1 MRIQPLPPLQCL
13 VSFDAAARLG
23 NFTRAAEELNVT
35 QGAVSK
41 QVVKLEQ
48 FLGTQLF
55 VRDANALRLT
65 IAGQEY
71 ALRIHNLLTECADV
85 TASAMKHAHRSGI
98 TVACASGTAMLFMSR
113 QVAEFSAAH
122 PEIPIRV
129 IVREAVFEL
138 SPSEFDV
145 AFYYVRNALPA
156 GMTGNLLIAEEVGA
170 YCAPTYLE
178 GRTLSAG
185 ELATKTLLV
194 ADEQQR
200 QWMGWHDWFKLTGA
214 EISTPASTVTAN
226 SYPLLLDLA
235 VQGKGIILGWN
246 RMITPLVEQERLV
259 RASSATA
266 TYGGAYYT
274 LWPAERRPTRSAM
287 TFIEWL
293 TDDLSRH

>member
-23 NFTRAAEELNVT
+23 SFTRAADELNVT

-71 ALRIHNLLTECADV
+71 ALRIHDLLTECAEV

-113 QVAEFSAAH
+113 HLAGFSNAH
-122 PEIPIRV
+122 PEIAIRV

-145 AFYYVRNALPA
+145 AFYYVRNALPP
-156 GMTGNLLIAEEVGA
+156 GMAGNLLISEEVGA
-170 YCAPTYLE
+170 YCAPSYLD
-178 GRTLSAG
+178 GKLLSAG
-185 ELATKTLLV
+185 ELATRTLLV

-200 QWMGWHDWFKLTGA
+200 QWMGWHDWFRLTMA
-214 EISTPASTVTAN
+214 DVSPPTSTITAN

-235 VQGKGIILGWN
+235 TQGKGIILGWD
-246 RMITPLVEQERLV
+246 RMISPLVEQGKLV
-259 RASSATA
+259 RASAATA
-266 TYGGAYYT
+266 TYGGAYYV
-274 LWPAERRPTRSAM
+274 LWPAERRPTRPA
-287 TFIEWL
+287 TIFIEWL
-293 TDDLSRH
+293 TEGLRN